1 VSWFPLDHPYSI
13 AAEELNQNFGGTS
26 AFEFIIDTGRKDG
39 LKDPEL
45 LARLDQIESL
55 VAEVKS
61 QGAKLTHT
69 NSLVDIMK
77 ETHQALNANDKAYYA
92 VPMDRRL
99 LAQELILFENSG
111 SDDLEKVV
119 DSQFSR
125 ARYTIRSRWTD
136 GVFTRPFLIEFE
148 PRVRA
153 LVGDLAT
160 VSVTGM
166 SALMARTVDAIYA
179 SMLKSYGLALCLITP
194 LMVILI
200 GSLRSGLVSMVPN
213 LVPIILTLGLMGFVG
228 IPLDM
233 FTLLAGCIAI
243 GLAVDDSIH
252 FISGFR
258 RYHAQGLDP
267 VSAVE
272 ATMQS
277 TGRALLYTSIVLTS
291 GFAVLLLSEML
302 NLRNVGGLTTF
313 AIGAAFLLD
322 VTVTPALLV
331 LTHRKRVPPADADS
345 LPAEEFTAA

>member
-1 VSWFPLDHPYSI
+1 
-13 AAEELNQNFGGTS
+13 
-26 AFEFIIDTGRKDG
+26 
-39 LKDPEL
+39 
-45 LARLDQIESL
+45 
-55 VAEVKS
+55 
-61 QGAKLTHT
+61 
-69 NSLVDIMK
+69 
-77 ETHQALNANDKAYYA
+77 
-92 VPMDRRL
+92 
-99 LAQELILFENSG
+99 
-111 SDDLEKVV
+111 
-119 DSQFSR
+119 
-125 ARYTIRSRWTD
+125 
-136 GVFTRPFLIEFE
+136 
-148 PRVRA
+148 VRA

-160 VSVTGM
+160 VTVTGM
-166 SALMARTVDAIYA
+166 SALMARTVDAIYE

-277 TGRALLYTSIVLTS
+277 TGRALLFTSIVLTS

-331 LTHRKRVPPADADS
+331 LTHRKRIPRADADS
-345 LPAEEFTAA
+345 LPAEEFTTA